1 MTGES
6 FTKIGFLAF
15 FTKICR
21 FYSLINWDEYSILD
35 PSELSVPQL
44 EHNSGNEPYLISDC
58 DNIHVE
64 NEQNLSPPP
73 IHMYQNYPRPS
84 HRRSLSL
91 PSVSKTSWNPVL
103 ILIPMKLGRD
113 QKINP
118 IYGQCLKSFL
128 ATDTC
133 VGVIGGKPKHSLYF
147 VGFQDDN
154 LIHLDPHLVQ
164 DKVDIFQ
171 EDFDLQ
177 SYHSKTPRKLALSKM
192 DPSCCIGFLIETEHQ
207 FEGWCQ
213 MSSELATPS
222 QRGHNYPM
230 FTIVDGPN
238 VPSVSEVLHDID
250 QLNSIDEAGLDATL
264 MIPPSDCHENDEFV
278 FL

>member
-1 MTGES
+1 
-6 FTKIGFLAF
+6 
-15 FTKICR
+15 
-21 FYSLINWDEYSILD
+21 
-35 PSELSVPQL
+35 
-44 EHNSGNEPYLISDC
+44 
-58 DNIHVE
+58 
-64 NEQNLSPPP
+64 
-73 IHMYQNYPRPS
+73 
-84 HRRSLSL
+84 
-91 PSVSKTSWNPVL
+91 
-103 ILIPMKLGRD
+103 MKLGRD

-238 VPSVSEVLHDID
+238 VPSVCEVLHDTRLKDPLRGSNTYFRLIGT
-250 QLNSIDEAGLDATL
+250 QIRTFLLRGNKSGHL
-264 MIPPSDCHENDEFV
+264 SDIGTYSDIRTMLVKIGVLVKNFY
-278 FL
+278 L